1 METFTDAL
9 AKHPFFEGLDHALLE
24 LIASCAS
31 DVSYEAGQM
40 IYHEGEEGDHFLLVQ
55 QGKVSIEI
63 FAGGRGSIS
72 IQTVGPGEALGWS
85 WLFPPYRWHFD
96 GRAVGL
102 TRVLALDGTCLRQK
116 CEEDPVLGYEFM
128 KRFSHKMMESYDLAR
143 LQLLDVYSAGI
154 NR

>member
-85 WLFPPYRWHFD
+85 WLFPPYRRRFD
-96 GRAVGL
+96 ARAIEPTKGISL
-102 TRVLALDGTCLRQK
+102 EGSCLRGQI
-116 CEEDPVLGYEFM
+116 EVNQRLGYELL
-128 KRFSHKMMESYDLAR
+128 KRFSRIVVER
-143 LQLLDVYSAGI
+143 LQAVSHQLLDVYGKHP
-154 NR
+154 